1 MGTPNCMICSA
12 IAVKLRTVMYR
23 VLCGI
28 YILGNSESTVWG
40 SARYSGYLFWKWA
53 VRWFRSQYEWQSR
66 TFKSNFYQILDDK
79 SLRVVPISQDLK
91 HFLYKLQLPYFKDPN
106 PSKSS
111 PKEEKG
117 AATSIRLHNVPVDLS
132 EENFRKELPQIK
144 SEYTLKFYTAANK
157 PDRKSAVLTFK
168 SSSDCESAFNQLKG
182 GVGFDEFDENRPSRG
197 ESSSWNTISNIAHL
211 PAIPRHRAAER
222 LLLCE
227 EEREGEA

>member
-1 MGTPNCMICSA
+1 MA
-12 IAVKLRTVMYR
+12 FV
-23 VLCGI
+23 
-28 YILGNSESTVWG
+28 
-40 SARYSGYLFWKWA
+40 F
-53 VRWFRSQYEWQSR
+53 
-66 TFKSNFYQILDDK
+66 NFYQILDDK

-117 AATSIRLHNVPVDLS
+117 GATSIRLHNVPVDLS

-227 EEREGEA
+227 EERKGEA